1 MSLEEDLKKLQERE
15 KKLEEDKKSWEKKKP
30 EIFQQIKNHAN
41 NIEGNIGRME
51 REMAKGVTVTRSPSG
66 HNLNIDFNGEI
77 KWELKRM
84 DEIFEDI
91 IDRETELKNEEED
104 IESEKEDIDFEMK
117 RQKKASIIKR
127 LIASSR
133 IRSKLDTRF

>member
-84 DEIFEDI
+84 DEIFDDI
-91 IDRETELKNEEED
+91 RETELKNEEED

-133 IRSKLDTRF
+133 IRSKSDTRF